1 MRRIKTTVTSNGAT
15 PYTMTHYNKIQTSHE
30 KRNKNGGN
38 IRWKDELKPSRNI
51 PMDKKHRHYYEGF

>member
-1 MRRIKTTVTSNGAT
+1 MRRTKTTVTSIGQT
-15 PYTMTHYNKIQTSHE
+15 LCTMTHYNKIQTSQE

-51 PMDKKHRHYYEGF
+51 SKDKKHYYERF

>member
-1 MRRIKTTVTSNGAT
+1 MRRIKTTVTGNGQT
-15 PYTMTHYNKIQTSHE
+15 IYTMTHE

-51 PMDKKHRHYYEGF
+51 SKDKKHYYERF

>member
-1 MRRIKTTVTSNGAT
+1 MRRIRTTVTSNGAT
-15 PYTMTHYNKIQTSHE
+15 LYTMTHYNKIHTSHE

-51 PMDKKHRHYYEGF
+51 PKDKKHYYERF

>member
-1 MRRIKTTVTSNGAT
+1 MRKIKTTVTSNGAT
-15 PYTMTHYNKIQTSHE
+15 PYTTTHYNKIQTSHE

-51 PMDKKHRHYYEGF
+51 SKDKTHYYERF

>member
-15 PYTMTHYNKIQTSHE
+15 LYTMTHYNKIHTSHE
-30 KRNKNGGN
+30 KRNKNRGN

-51 PMDKKHRHYYEGF
+51 YKDKKHYYERF

>member
-15 PYTMTHYNKIQTSHE
+15 LYTMTHYNKIHTSHE
-30 KRNKNGGN
+30 KRNKNRGN

-51 PMDKKHRHYYEGF
+51 SKDKRHYYERF

>member
-1 MRRIKTTVTSNGAT
+1 MRKIKTTVTSNGAT
-15 PYTMTHYNKIQTSHE
+15 LYTMTIQTSHE

-51 PMDKKHRHYYEGF
+51 SKNKKHYYERF